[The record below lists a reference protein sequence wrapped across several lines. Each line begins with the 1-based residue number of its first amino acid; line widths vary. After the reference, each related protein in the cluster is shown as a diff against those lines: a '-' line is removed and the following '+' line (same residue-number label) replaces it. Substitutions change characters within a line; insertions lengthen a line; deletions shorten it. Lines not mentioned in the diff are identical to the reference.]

1 MGSHAAGKPTSF
13 DQGALRTL
21 KARMGKKQVSSS
33 SSQAG
38 SQIYDE
44 RNGYGYGNSSTTA
57 SEVARSSSVPLLQPK
72 AEVEGSQPRKWKPAK
87 APKAPPGGTP
97 TFHPAKDGA
106 SDTRLDG
113 RKRFPDMGAGNNRDL
128 NAIEALRF
136 YQEDERLGK
145 NAGAKVHL
153 TANNH
158 ARDSHRYYLA
168 AEGKP
173 ELIPGKAQLRPSD
186 TSVRGLLDLYD
197 SEVPAQSIATGS
209 KEDVPP
215 AQSIATGSREDV
227 PPSECDSLPLGAE
240 WSSCRFDRF
249 DRVSSLEQVKA

>member
-1 MGSHAAGKPTSF
+1 
-13 DQGALRTL
+13 
-21 KARMGKKQVSSS
+21 MGKKQIATP

-44 RNGYGYGNSSTTA
+44 RHGYGNSSTTA

-72 AEVEGSQPRKWKPAK
+72 SEVEGSQPRKWKPAK
-87 APKAPPGGTP
+87 APKAPPGGNP
-97 TFHPAKDGA
+97 TFHPAQDGT
-106 SDTRLDG
+106 SDARLDG
-113 RKRFPDMGAGNNRDL
+113 RKRFPDMGAGNNRDM

-136 YQEDERLGK
+136 YQEEERLGK
-145 NAGAKVHL
+145 NVGTKVPL

-173 ELIPGKAQLRPSD
+173 ELIPGKAQRRPSD
-186 TSVRGLLDLYD
+186 NSHKGLLEFYD
-197 SEVPAQSIATGS
+197 NEVPASQSIATGNS
-209 KEDVPP
+209 LE
-215 AQSIATGSREDV
+215 S
-227 PPSECDSLPLGAE
+227 PSECDSLPLGAE

-249 DRVSSLEQVKA
+249 DRIASREQLKV

>member
-1 MGSHAAGKPTSF
+1 MSMGSHAAGKPSF
-13 DQGALRTL
+13 DKGALRTL
-21 KARMGKKQVSSS
+21 KARMGKKQFSSS

-38 SQIYDE
+38 SHIYDE
-44 RNGYGYGNSSTTA
+44 RNGYGNSSTTA

-113 RKRFPDMGAGNNRDL
+113 RKRFPDMGAGNNRDI

-197 SEVPAQSIATGS
+197 SEVH
-209 KEDVPP
+209 